1 MFVRG
6 LAKLALEVLGILGLV
21 WVLAAATTRRMR
33 PRLSD
38 LRAGAVVAVG
48 ALAVVLT
55 AILAIHQLASAHS
68 TLNETRRS
76 AVSARDGIE
85 HCFYEQGAGARL
97 PFIRWV
103 KRQIGTHGVYALD
116 YAGQPDVLC
125 VYLVMLPALPAA
137 VGQRAD
143 WTIGFGAIPPDVQ
156 SRIRRH
162 DPAVRMFAPGFA
174 LQADRK
180 P

>member
-6 LAKLALEVLGILGLV
+6 LARLSLEVLGLISLAGLV
-21 WVLAAATTRRMR
+21 VAVTRGRKR
-33 PRLSD
+33 PQLSD
-38 LRAGAVVAVG
+38 LRAGTVVAVG
-48 ALAVVLT
+48 ALAVALT

-76 AVSARDGIE
+76 VVSARDGIE

-103 KRQIGTHGVYALD
+103 KRQIGTHAVYALD
-116 YAGQPDVLC
+116 YAGRPDVLC

-143 WTIGFGAIPPDVQ
+143 WTIGFGAIPSDMQ
-156 SRIRRH
+156 SRIRKR

-174 LQADRK
+174 LQADRN

>member
-1 MFVRG
+1 MFFRG
-6 LAKLALEVLGILGLV
+6 LAKLALEVLGIFGLA
-21 WVLAAATTRRMR
+21 WVVGAVTTRRMR

-38 LRAGAVVAVG
+38 LRAGMVVAVG
-48 ALAVVLT
+48 ALAVALT

-68 TLNETRRS
+68 TLNATRRS
-76 AVSARDGIE
+76 PVSARDGIE

-103 KRQIGTHGVYALD
+103 KRQIGTHAVYALD

-125 VYLVMLPALPAA
+125 VYLVMLPALPVA

-143 WTIGFGAIPPDVQ
+143 WTVAFGAIPPDMQ
-156 SRIRRH
+156 SRIRKH
-162 DPAVRMFAPGFA
+162 DPAERTFASGFA